1 MLRPSKKLLMRIGA
15 VCILGAAGASAAVA
29 ADNTGA
35 LDSSASAFSAAA
47 TNAVSNVSL
56 SAAAKGTADMVLNA
70 IAGGTSPSAVAS
82 QRSGPES
89 RSQAKQAKNESP
101 GLISAAQRQGGAGTA
116 GTVGVRPGWGC
127 GDKNHTH
134 SGPPGR
140 PNADPPPGCER

>member
-1 MLRPSKKLLMRIGA
+1 MVRPTRKLLMRIGA
-15 VCILGAAGASAAVA
+15 VVILGGAGASAAVA

-56 SAAAKGTADMVLNA
+56 PAAAQGTAAAVLDA
-70 IAGGTSPSAVAS
+70 ITGGKSPSTVAA
-82 QRSGPES
+82 QRADSES
-89 RSQAKQAKNESP
+89 RGQAKQETA
-101 GLISAAQRQGGAGTA
+101 GQISVAQRQGGAGTA
-116 GTVGVRPGWGC
+116 GTVGTRPGWGC

-140 PNADPPPGCER
+140 PGASPPPGCQR

>member
-29 ADNTGA
+29 ADNAGA
-35 LDSSASAFSAAA
+35 LNSSVSAFSTAA

-56 SAAAKGTADMVLNA
+56 PAAAKGTADMVLNA
-70 IAGGTSPSAVAS
+70 IAGGTSPSTVAS
-82 QRSGPES
+82 QRSDPES
-89 RSQAKQAKNESP
+89 RGQAKNEGA
-101 GLISAAQRQGGAGTA
+101 GLISAAQRQAGGGTA

-127 GDKNHTH
+127 GDKNHEH

-140 PNADPPPGCER
+140 PGADPPPGCER

>member
-15 VCILGAAGASAAVA
+15 VCILAGAGASAAVA

-35 LDSSASAFSAAA
+35 LNSSASAFSAAA

-56 SAAAKGTADMVLNA
+56 PAAAKGTADMVLSA

-82 QRSGPES
+82 QRSDAES
-89 RSQAKQAKNESP
+89 RGQAKSENA
-101 GLISAAQRQGGAGTA
+101 GVISAAQRQAGGGTA
-116 GTVGVRPGWGC
+116 GTVGMRPGWGC
-127 GDKNHTH
+127 GDTNHTH

-140 PNADPPPGCER
+140 PGASPPPGCER